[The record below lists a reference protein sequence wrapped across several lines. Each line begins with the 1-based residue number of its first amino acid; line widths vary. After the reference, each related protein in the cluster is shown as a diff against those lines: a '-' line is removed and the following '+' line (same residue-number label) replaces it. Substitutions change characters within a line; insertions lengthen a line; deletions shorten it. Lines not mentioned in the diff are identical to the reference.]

1 MTGEV
6 ILDSYGDREPDY
18 WITDM
23 AENGTFIKVAE
34 VLNVGLN
41 NRVSFFSS
49 SHLSYRVCFD
59 VWCCLSA
66 CKRDVKHRHV
76 YTRTNDFT
84 LFDIL

>member
-34 VLNVGLN
+34 VLNIGLN
-41 NRVSFFSS
+41 KSVSFFQA
-49 SHLSYRVCFD
+49 RT
-59 VWCCLSA
+59 CCELGCA
-66 CKRDVKHRHV
+66 CALMYVAVIHV
-76 YTRTNDFT
+76 
-84 LFDIL
+84 